1 MPLDN
6 SFPLSQLSKVS
17 ERVLE
22 IHLEL
27 LDTKSKLNDI
37 YKDICELQRFTEQL
51 INDDDLRESYV
62 SSKPELSK
70 NWEKLKKEIEQK
82 HKEIQELIS
91 EFDNMF
97 INSF

>member
-6 SFPLSQLSKVS
+6 RFPLSRLSKVS

-51 INDDDLRESYV
+51 INDDDLRESYA